1 MHRHEISLGK
11 ILGIP
16 LFERQSIQRCYTAI
30 TPQLFVECAFWDN
43 ASLRRGTT
51 SPACEDRNHN
61 SPRLITGSSAV
72 RIQNPCGLLPLRFGQ
87 AVPNGAN
94 I

>member
-43 ASLRRGTT
+43 ASEARHDI
-51 SPACEDRNHN
+51 S
-61 SPRLITGSSAV
+61 
-72 RIQNPCGLLPLRFGQ
+72 GL
-87 AVPNGAN
+87 
-94 I
+94 